1 MRSLFSA
8 ATLTHLA
15 LLGFV
20 LGCRADRDPE
30 PAFQADCL
38 VKATA
43 NSGQPIA
50 GSYIVTVDL
59 PIGTLPAAPNARVN
73 AAQAGAERLL
83 SRYQMD
89 NTDTEILAADAQ
101 TTFLAHLSPTEAAQ
115 LRTDPAVELVEP
127 DRIMGICNCVDV
139 ATPTTLSWNIRQTG
153 FGRGDVQTGKTA
165 WVIDTGI
172 DLTHPD
178 LNVDA
183 QRSRSFVNGVTS
195 ANDENGHG
203 THVAGIIGARNN
215 GVGVTG
221 IASGAT
227 LVALKVLNQL
237 GEGRLSGII
246 QAVNHVRQNGRGGDV
261 VNLSLGGEGVS
272 VTLDNAIRQAANAGI
287 LFAIAAGNDGK
298 DADDFSPARV
308 NYQNVFT
315 VSAIDRDNRFAS
327 FSNFGCQC
335 RRQCLRRPD
344 YLDLQR
350 WAVRHAQRYQH
361 GRPARS
367 RPAADS
373 GQQIAHA
380 RLCSGR
386 SRWKARPGS
395 GGVRFFAKKKRERKL
410 TQRSASVPVLVSLD

>member
-1 MRSLFSA
+1 MRALFSV
-8 ATLTHLA
+8 ATLTNVA

-20 LGCRADRDPE
+20 FGCRSDRDIE

-50 GSYIVTVDL
+50 GSYIVTVAS
-59 PIGTLPAAPNARVN
+59 PATSLSASPNARVS
-73 AAQAGAERLL
+73 AARLGVERLL
-83 SRYQMD
+83 SRYQM
-89 NTDTEILAADAQ
+89 TDDQTEILAADDQ
-101 TTFLAHLSPTEAAQ
+101 TLFLAHLSPTEADQ
-115 LRTDPAVELVEP
+115 LQTDPTVEFVEP
-127 DRIMGICNCVDV
+127 DRIMAICNCVNV

-178 LNVDA
+178 LNIDT
-183 QRSRSFVNGVTS
+183 QRSRSFVAGVTS

-203 THVAGIIGARNN
+203 THVAGIIGAKNN

-221 IASGAT
+221 VASGAT

-246 QAVNHVRQNGRGGDV
+246 QAVNYVRQNGRAGDV

-272 VTLDNAIRQAANAGI
+272 ATLDNAIRQAANAGI
-287 LFAIAAGNDGK
+287 LFAVAAGNDGK
-298 DADDFSPARV
+298 NADDFSPARI

-315 VSAIDRDNRFAS
+315 VSAMDRNNQFAS
-327 FSNFGCQC
+327 FSNFGPSVDVCA
-335 RRQCLRRPD
+335 
-344 YLDLQR
+344 Y
-350 WAVRHAQRYQH
+350 
-361 GRPARS
+361 
-367 RPAADS
+367 
-373 GQQIAHA
+373 
-380 RLCSGR
+380 
-386 SRWKARPGS
+386 
-395 GGVRFFAKKKRERKL
+395 GVRIVSTYKDGRYATLSGTSMAAPHVAGLLLIRGSKLPTRGFAVGDPDGL
-410 TQRSASVPVLVSLD
+410 PDPVAGE